1 MCDDWARSGWYV
13 KQTASS
19 SGIRCCANCKNY
31 TLARECEKI
40 KVSMKNHSIMGG
52 KIFDSD
58 WLGNDILLEPI
69 DAELDEHPNV
79 FFSPDFCCKY
89 HED

>member
-31 TLARECEKI
+31 TLARECDKI

-52 KIFDSD
+52 NIFDSKA
-58 WLGNDILLEPI
+58 WFALLKYKSRSIFLGGNFSCLTVI
-69 DAELDEHPNV
+69 DV
-79 FFSPDFCCKY
+79 IYSSSI
-89 HED
+89 